1 MNLWDAAQW
10 ILGGGCGPLVYWLM
24 ENVYGLS
31 MLEPK
36 AKRFVSLGL
45 ACVVSW
51 GAFFL
56 TLWMGA
62 EVPTT
67 PQEWVNKLFAV
78 AFAAIVASQG
88 IHGVQKL
95 GPAV

>member
-10 ILGGGCGPLVYWLM
+10 VLGGGAGPAVYWLVN
-24 ENVYGLS
+24 NVAVLS
-31 MLEPK
+31 ELAPRH
-36 AKRFVSLGL
+36 KRFVSLAL
-45 ACVVSW
+45 AAAVAWVAL
-51 GAFFL
+51 GV

-62 EVPTT
+62 PLPAT

-88 IHGVQKL
+88 IHGQREL
-95 GPAV
+95 AA